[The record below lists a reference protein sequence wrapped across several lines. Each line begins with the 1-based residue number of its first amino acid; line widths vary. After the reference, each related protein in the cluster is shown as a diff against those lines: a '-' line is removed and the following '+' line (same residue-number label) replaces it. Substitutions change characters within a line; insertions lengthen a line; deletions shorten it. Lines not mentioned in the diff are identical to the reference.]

1 MILPITK
8 DTATLRLVS
17 EPASPEA
24 DRRVVIDLL
33 NTAQAH
39 EDRCAGLAAIQL
51 GIPKRV
57 IVVKIGKRFAPMLN
71 PEIVKRSRE
80 TYVAEEGCL
89 SLEGMRKVKR
99 HETILVR
106 CQNRDGK
113 WYVMSYSGPIA
124 EIIQH
129 EVDHCNGILI

>member
-8 DTATLRLVS
+8 DIDTLHTVS
-17 EPASPEA
+17 EPASWED

-39 EDRCAGLAAIQL
+39 EDRCAGLAAIQI

-57 IVVKIGKRFAPMLN
+57 IVVKMGSRFAAMLN
-71 PEIVKRSRE
+71 PVILWRSKE
-80 TYVAEEGCL
+80 TYTAEEGCL
-89 SLEGMRKVKR
+89 SLDGTRKVKR
-99 HETILVR
+99 HEAVKVGYQDR
-106 CQNRDGK
+106 NGK
-113 WYVMSYSGPIA
+113 RRLEQYGGMIA